1 MAYENN
7 DKEYASKGVGTAGL
21 TTGIIGTVLGSG
33 ILNNGLAGIFGGN
46 QNPAASPV
54 YQLSQKDNE
63 IAQLKAQQYSD
74 NKFFALSEKVASID
88 ARVAVSRLQLP
99 AAHWAIVDFDF
110 CSAYSV
116 CWLVFLG
123 PLGTPLS
130 ERGALFFA
138 PFGRPPYLRPLSAEA
153 ALFLAVFLHSRR
165 LVCGRLE
172 VASSRCPQLSL
183 PLIPCMVVLELSSP

>member
-63 IAQLKAQQYSD
+63 IALLKAQQYSD
-74 NKFFALSEKVASID
+74 NKTFALAE
-88 ARVAVSRLQLP
+88 RVANLETKVVAIETAAPLRDKILSDSIINLQATLSRIAVPMVPNYALAPGYGP
-99 AAHWAIVDFDF
+99 AFVAPMPPPFPPVVAPTVN
-110 CSAYSV
+110 
-116 CWLVFLG
+116 G
-123 PLGTPLS
+123 GTTTTPTTTTT
-130 ERGALFFA
+130 AQ
-138 PFGRPPYLRPLSAEA
+138 A
-153 ALFLAVFLHSRR
+153 A
-165 LVCGRLE
+165 
-172 VASSRCPQLSL
+172 
-183 PLIPCMVVLELSSP
+183 